1 MFCKKGVLRNFTKF
15 SGKHLCQSL
24 YFNNVA
30 AEHLWRLLLNVT
42 ILFNQIKDVS
52 NQSKIKKV
60 FNISINILI
69 IYKED
74 KKRFSI
80 NILIKFL
87 TLHAFQILIYTW

>member
-1 MFCKKGVLRNFTKF
+1 M
-15 SGKHLCQSL
+15 
-24 YFNNVA
+24 
-30 AEHLWRLLLNVT
+30 
-42 ILFNQIKDVS
+42 
-52 NQSKIKKV
+52 QSKIKKV

>member
-1 MFCKKGVLRNFTKF
+1 M
-15 SGKHLCQSL
+15 
-24 YFNNVA
+24 
-30 AEHLWRLLLNVT
+30 
-42 ILFNQIKDVS
+42 
-52 NQSKIKKV
+52 QSKIKKV
-60 FNISINILI
+60 FNILINILI

>member
-1 MFCKKGVLRNFTKF
+1 M
-15 SGKHLCQSL
+15 
-24 YFNNVA
+24 
-30 AEHLWRLLLNVT
+30 
-42 ILFNQIKDVS
+42 
-52 NQSKIKKV
+52 QSKIKKV

-80 NILIKFL
+80 SILIKFL